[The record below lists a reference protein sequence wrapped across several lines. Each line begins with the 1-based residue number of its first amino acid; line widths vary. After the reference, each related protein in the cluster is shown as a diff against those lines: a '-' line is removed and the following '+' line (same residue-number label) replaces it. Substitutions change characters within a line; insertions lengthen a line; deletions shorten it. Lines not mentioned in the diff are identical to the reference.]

1 MAGLVSVLSIAKDA
15 LGVQQSAMEVASHN
29 IANVHTEG
37 YSRQRPVLE
46 TKQPAP
52 YGGQLF
58 GTGVGLDAIIR
69 NVDQF
74 VEARLLDRGMELASV
89 REKEIHMSV
98 LEGLFNET
106 TDRGLAAQF
115 SVFWNAWH
123 DLSNNP
129 SGPAERRVLLEA
141 GSRLAQGFEDLAVE
155 MTQIVN
161 EINMALQ
168 AGITRVNE
176 LTSRMAALNM
186 QIMQMQTLGNANDLL
201 DQRGQILTE
210 LAEYLDI
217 RSFEHQDGGIT
228 VMTKSGFVLTD
239 KVYAYRLAL
248 EDNEVKWEGSGGAWI
263 SITDTLRTGK
273 LGGWLDMR
281 DAVIPKYQAD
291 LDELARATIWEV
303 NKIHTRGVGLSLY
316 GPNRTLSSAYQTAG
330 GLSGLTFGDRIDFSG
345 SFNLWIGDR
354 DGGNLQSAAID
365 LAALGINEDS
375 TLQDLCDG
383 INDRI
388 AAEGL
393 VGLSVSVSGS
403 GNRLAFSVDDS
414 HTFGFSDDSASMLG
428 ALGIHTFFTGTGATG
443 MQVNPV
449 ILSDPGLIAAGTL
462 DPVTGETGVGDG
474 SNALAMADLQYL
486 GATVRRWTFERGFA
500 PTSVEVANI
509 PLEDFYH
516 ALVSSVG
523 LQSRSVQTAREYNEV
538 IANQLRQARDS
549 ISAVSLDEEMA
560 DMIKY
565 QHAFLAAAKLI
576 SAADDML
583 RSLIEAK

>member
-15 LGVQQSAMEVASHN
+15 LGVQQHAMEVASHN
-29 IANVHTEG
+29 IANVDTAG
-37 YSRQRPVLE
+37 YSKQRSVMAA
-46 TKQPAP
+46 KQPAP
-52 YGGQLF
+52 YGGHLF
-58 GTGVGLDAIIR
+58 GTGVAIDEIIR
-69 NVDQF
+69 TVDRF
-74 VEARLLDRGMELASV
+74 VESRLMDRTMELASV
-89 REKEIHMSV
+89 REKEIHMTV

-106 TDRGLAAQF
+106 TDGGLAARF
-115 SVFWNAWH
+115 SAFWNTWQ
-123 DLSNNP
+123 DFSNNP
-129 SGPAERRVLLEA
+129 SGAAERNVLLEA
-141 GSRLAQGFEDLAVE
+141 GSILAQGFEDLAVE

-161 EINMALQ
+161 EINLALD
-168 AGITRVNE
+168 AGVAKVNE
-176 LTSRMAALNM
+176 LTSRLASLNG
-186 QIMQMQTLGNANDLL
+186 QIMQMQSLGNANDLL
-201 DQRGQILTE
+201 DLRGKILTE

-217 RSFEHQDGGIT
+217 RSFDQQDGGIT
-228 VMTKSGFVLTD
+228 VMTRSGFVLVD
-239 KVYAYRLAL
+239 KVYAYGLAL
-248 EDNEVKWEGSGGAWI
+248 DENEVKWEGSGGAWI

-273 LGGWLDMR
+273 LGGWLDVR

-291 LDELARATIWEV
+291 LDELARGTIWEV
-303 NKIHTRGVGLSLY
+303 NKIHTQGVGLSLY

-354 DGGNLQSAAID
+354 DGGNLQSVAID

-375 TLQDLCDG
+375 TLQELCDG

-393 VGLSVSVSGS
+393 AGLSANVSATGS
-403 GNRLAFSVDDS
+403 RLELSADDS

-449 ILSDPGLIAAGTL
+449 ILADAGLIAAARL
-462 DPVTGETGVGDG
+462 DPATGETGVGDG
-474 SNALAMADLQYL
+474 SNALAMADLQYRDVS
-486 GATVRRWTFERGFA
+486 VRRWTFERGSA
-500 PTSVEVANI
+500 PTSAEVANI
-509 PLEDFYH
+509 PLEDYYH

-523 LQSRSVQTAREYNEV
+523 LQTRSIQTAREYNEV
-538 IANQLRQARDS
+538 LTNQLRQARDA
-549 ISAVSLDEEMA
+549 ISAVSLDEEMT

-583 RSLIEAK
+583 RALIEAT

>member
-46 TKQPAP
+46 AKQPAP

-69 NVDQF
+69 NVDRF
-74 VEARLLDRGMELASV
+74 VESRLLDRSMELASA

-129 SGPAERRVLLEA
+129 SGAAERSVLLEA

-161 EINMALQ
+161 DINMALQ

-186 QIMQMQTLGNANDLL
+186 QIMQMQSLGNANDLL
-201 DQRGQILTE
+201 DQRGRILTE

-248 EDNEVKWEGSGGAWI
+248 EDNEVKWEGSEGTWMP
-263 SITDTLRTGK
+263 ITDTLRTGK
-273 LGGWLDMR
+273 LGAWLEMR
-281 DAVIPKYQAD
+281 DAVIPEYQAD

-303 NKIHTRGVGLSLY
+303 NNIHTQGVGLHLY
-316 GPNRTLSSAYQTAG
+316 GPDQAVTSAYQTTG
-330 GLSGLTFGDRIDFSG
+330 GLGGLTFGDRIDFSG
-345 SFNLWIGDR
+345 SFTLWIGDR
-354 DGGNLQSAAID
+354 DGGNLQSATVD
-365 LAALGINEDS
+365 LAGLGLDENS
-375 TLQDLCDG
+375 TLEALRDG
-383 INDRI
+383 INARI

-414 HTFGFSDDSASMLG
+414 HTFGFSDDSASLLG

-449 ILSDPGLIAAGTL
+449 ILSDTGLISAARL
-462 DPVTGETGVGDG
+462 DPITGETGVGDG

-486 GATVRRWTFERGFA
+486 GVTVRRWTFERGSA
-500 PTSVEVANI
+500 PTSAEVANI